1 MAASLRSPSMRDQR
15 RVEDSC
21 RESQYRHGES
31 ESERRS
37 AFARQSKD
45 QRTADRGVK
54 IKGQATTN
62 RASQSP
68 SRADYPVERE
78 KSHRDDSR
86 KSYPSPQRGYNR
98 ERPPKRSGKL
108 GDKSSGSRRHY
119 RSDPKISPT
128 RRRRSS
134 SNSPYR
140 EVSSHRFGR
149 KRSISPGRRVISNK
163 TDRSASR
170 NRDRNYSPLKPS
182 KAEHYS
188 YHQDK
193 ISNSTTTVAGDSY
206 IPSAKRYRARSP
218 ASNSNRPSSSTRRGF
233 LSTREISQSDFKPPV
248 HNYQRS
254 AREWTSR
261 KERGS
266 RTSKYRRDSRS
277 RDRSPPRYQDTRR
290 RRREQRSSSP
300 AESKRKRKHSRSPI
314 RSERAPSERGRMQSS
329 TRPIQSI
336 LDEGSRPPSPPRPI
350 PSFDSDS
357 HDSAGGGM
365 RETFS
370 MHSMKASEMHGSIR
384 SGRSQHI
391 DTRQP
396 YSASPQWTPTSSHH
410 GSPQSGSPFSHGRG
424 AWSGP
429 SQHFH
434 GQQRLVLATDLLIS
448 PANCIATT
456 STPIRPRFAKMDSLH
471 KPAPK
476 ASFTHIP
483 SRTNTTTS
491 SSKYR
496 PIFRIQP
503 SEEVTQVIEAI
514 ISINRKTVASQVQDL
529 QITGSIPQGAEAGT
543 SKTSSGRP
551 VVAVEG
557 EANQIQLM
565 VCTINRD
572 TLKVPRN
579 YNSNSHM
586 TPQLHLQTRMAIT
599 RFAHRRI
606 YRLKTRAAKT
616 RTYSVGFLLGV
627 RRCYP
632 RRVKPPA
639 TTKVR
644 RAPRSALRSRTKV
657 HLLWPPSR
665 FRI

>member
-1 MAASLRSPSMRDQR
+1 MREQR

-21 RESQYRHGES
+21 RESQYRHGEPA
-31 ESERRS
+31 SERRS
-37 AFARQSKD
+37 AFADQSKD
-45 QRTADRGVK
+45 QRTADLGVK
-54 IKGQATTN
+54 IKGQASVN

-68 SRADYPVERE
+68 SRSDYPVERE
-78 KSHRDDSR
+78 RSHRDVAR
-86 KSYPSPQRGYNR
+86 KSYPSPHRSYNR
-98 ERPPKRSGKL
+98 ERPLKRSGKL
-108 GDKSSGSRRHY
+108 GDKSSGSRRHF
-119 RSDPKISPT
+119 RSESKISPT

-140 EVSSHRFGR
+140 ELSSHRFAR
-149 KRSISPGRRVISNK
+149 KRSISPGRRVISSR
-163 TDRSASR
+163 TDRSTSR
-170 NRDRNYSPLKPS
+170 NRDRNYSPSKPS

-188 YHQDK
+188 FHQDK
-193 ISNSTTTVAGDSY
+193 VSNSTTTVAGDSY

-233 LSTREISQSDFKPPV
+233 LSSREIPQSDHKPPV

-254 AREWTSR
+254 TREWASR

-266 RTSKYRRDSRS
+266 RTTKYRRDSRS

-290 RRREQRSSSP
+290 RRREHRSSSP

-314 RSERAPSERGRMQSS
+314 NSERAPSERSRMQSS

-357 HDSAGGGM
+357 HDSGGGGL
-365 RETFS
+365 RETFT
-370 MHSMKASEMHGSIR
+370 MHSIKASEMHGSIR

-434 GQQRLVLATDLLIS
+434 GQQRLVLATDLPFHS
-448 PANCIATT
+448 ANCIATT
-456 STPIRPRFAKMDSLH
+456 STPIRPRFARMDSLH

-483 SRTNTTTS
+483 SRTNTITS
-491 SSKYR
+491 SSRYKATS
-496 PIFRIQP
+496 RIQL
-503 SEEVTQVIEAI
+503 SEEVTQVIEAT
-514 ISINRKTVASQVQDL
+514 ISINHKTVASQVQDL

-543 SKTSSGRP
+543 SKTSSGP
-551 VVAVEG
+551 LVVAVEG
-557 EANQIQLM
+557 EANQIQVM
-565 VCTINRD
+565 VRTIHRD
-572 TLKVPRN
+572 TLKAPRH
-579 YNSNSHM
+579 YNSNSRM

-606 YRLKTRAAKT
+606 YRLKIRAAKT

-632 RRVKPPA
+632 RRVKLRA
-639 TTKVR
+639 TTKAR
-644 RAPRSALRSRTKV
+644 RVPKSASRSRIKV
-657 HLLWPPSR
+657 HLWWPPSL